1 VPSTTSNSTHLD
13 DESDAT
19 DADGEHP
26 DAVQYIFTGIA
37 AVISFRYI
45 HPYTINK
52 VVNIAVLQ
60 VLQYIYIY

>member
-1 VPSTTSNSTHLD
+1 LTHLD

-26 DAVQYIFTGIA
+26 DAVQYVFTGIA
-37 AVISFRYI
+37 AVVSFRNI

-52 VVNIAVLQ
+52 AVNIAVLQ
-60 VLQYIYIY
+60 ALQYLLKYVSVLQ